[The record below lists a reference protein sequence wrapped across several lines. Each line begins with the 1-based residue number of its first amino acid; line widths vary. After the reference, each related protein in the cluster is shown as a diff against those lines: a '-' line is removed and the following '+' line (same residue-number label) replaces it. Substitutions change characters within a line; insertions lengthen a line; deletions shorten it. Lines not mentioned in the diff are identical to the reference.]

1 MLKIGLTGGIGS
13 GKTTVSD
20 IFKQLGVAVYYADL
34 QARILSDTD
43 PEIKNKLS
51 TLFGRE
57 IYGRYGLDKKRLAD
71 IIFKQKNMLTKVNS
85 IIHPKVNEDFNR
97 WLSEYAERKY
107 IIHEAAILFESGMSN
122 QFDRIITVTA
132 PEKIRINRIID
143 RDGMSRSKVLKI
155 IANQLPED
163 FKAQNSD
170 FIIVNDNKTLILPQ
184 ILKIHDDLT
193 SLT

>member
-107 IIHEAAILFESGMSN
+107 VIHEAAILFESGMSN